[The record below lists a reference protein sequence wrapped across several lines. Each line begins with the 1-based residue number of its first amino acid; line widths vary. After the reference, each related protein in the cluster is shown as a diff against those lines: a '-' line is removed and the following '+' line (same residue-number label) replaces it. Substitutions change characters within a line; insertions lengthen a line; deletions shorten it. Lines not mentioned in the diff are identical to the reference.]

1 MFRQIACR
9 SLILTALAAYPFM
22 GQQQPGAAG
31 PDKATAAWWAQ
42 TTALANDGMEGRD
55 TGSAAYERAAV
66 YVAKQFEGAGLK
78 PAGDSGGY
86 YQRVPMH
93 QVDLDKG
100 RSLVEVVRGGTVVP
114 LVWSEEVS
122 VVPRARQSVKVEG
135 EMMFVGYGTPTVD
148 EAVGLKGKVAV
159 LFNSLP
165 AGLTGA
171 ERDGFAAKRA
181 RALADAGVVGVMS
194 IDSPVGSE
202 PFHWPSAYSRTV
214 TIVSDK
220 PAAIATAAPAAMVT
234 VRISSEAAGKLFAG
248 AEGHAWADVLRD
260 GEKGLPLASFSMG
273 ASLRVKVE
281 VTEKDISS
289 PNVIAVLP
297 GSDAKPAAEY
307 VAVSAHLDGYGY
319 GTPVL
324 GDNLYNGA
332 LDDAAYVAT
341 LIELAKNLKGHAP
354 ARSILFCVFTGE
366 EKGLLGSAYF
376 TGHPTVPVKD
386 IVADFNLDQLRPIF
400 SLKVLTMEG
409 IDDSSL
415 GAAVKTVAAKYGIEI
430 RPDREPERN
439 LFRRSDNYNFV
450 RVGVPIASFI
460 FGYDPGSPEEV
471 IYRDWYARRYHKPQD
486 DLKTPI
492 DWKAAGT
499 FNRFYGDLVVTVA
512 NAGERPVWSVGSAY
526 RPK

>member
-1 MFRQIACR
+1 MFKLVARR
-9 SLILTALAAYPFM
+9 FLILFVLTAVPLP
-22 GQQQPGAAG
+22 GQQRPDAAG

-66 YVAKQFEGAGLK
+66 YVAKQFEGAGLR
-78 PAGDSGGY
+78 PAGDGGGY

-93 QVDLDKG
+93 QVDLDKT
-100 RSLVEVVRGGTVVP
+100 RSSVEVVRGGAVVP
-114 LVWSEEVS
+114 LAWSEEVS
-122 VVPRARQSVKVEG
+122 VQPRAGQSVKVEG
-135 EMMFVGYGTPTVD
+135 EMVFVGYGAPAAD
-148 EAVGLKGKVAV
+148 GAVGLRGKVAV
-159 LFNSLP
+159 LFNNTP

-171 ERDGFAAKRA
+171 EREGFAARRA
-181 RALADAGVVGVMS
+181 RALVDAGVAAVVS

-214 TIVSDK
+214 TIISDK
-220 PAAIATAAPAAMVT
+220 PAAAVAAAPVLT
-234 VRISSEAAGKLFAG
+234 VRISSEAAAKLFAG
-248 AEGHAWADVLRD
+248 AEGHNWADVLRD
-260 GEKGLPLASFSMG
+260 GEKGLPLATFSMG

-297 GSDAKPAAEY
+297 GKDAKLAAEY

-319 GTPVL
+319 GTPVM

-341 LIELAKNLKGHAP
+341 LIELAKDLKGHAP

-400 SLKVLTMEG
+400 PLKILTMEG

-415 GAAVKTVAAKYGIEI
+415 GETVKTVAAKYGIEI
-430 RPDREPERN
+430 RPDREPERS

-486 DLKTPI
+486 DLNTPI

-499 FNRFYGDLVVTVA
+499 FNKFYGDLVVAVA
-512 NAGERPVWSVGSAY
+512 NAGERPVWSAGSVY